1 MYFWVSLDKKHI
13 SCLLYNSY
21 IASLVLRAADNGTP
35 LSKIT
40 AASALKDAA

>member
-1 MYFWVSLDKKHI
+1 MYYWVSLDKKHI

-21 IASLVLRAADNGTP
+21 IASLVRRAADNGATP
-35 LSKIT
+35 SKIT